1 MKGIIDRGHAI
12 PDAVAGELFSPF
24 FTTKDNGMGMG
35 LNICRSI
42 VELHEGRL
50 WFTANPDGGSIF
62 HFTLPLLLMPTAVD
76 S

>member
-1 MKGIIDRGHAI
+1 MKGIIDRGHGI

-24 FTTKDNGMGMG
+24 FTTKDKGMG

-42 VELHEGRL
+42 VEMHEGRL

-62 HFTLPLLLMPTAVD
+62 HFTLPLMIMPTTVV